1 MADKL
6 AKEGDFQLNN
16 NDKNVKLNF
25 STIKSLIHRN
35 NYEKWVN
42 DWKISSIHCG
52 SFYRNIIG
60 ESIPT
65 KSWFHKLNLPRK
77 YIITWNRL
85 RSGHTRLKS
94 DLKRIGILEEESCD
108 CGLPQNIQH

>member
-6 AKEGDFQLNN
+6 AKEGAFQLNN

-42 DWKISSIHCG
+42 FISFSC
-52 SFYRNIIG
+52 SFQSYL
-60 ESIPT
+60 S
-65 KSWFHKLNLPRK
+65 LV
-77 YIITWNRL
+77 
-85 RSGHTRLKS
+85 
-94 DLKRIGILEEESCD
+94 D
-108 CGLPQNIQH
+108 